1 MTSVLR
7 RPDLLKKIEKK
18 RIRQGSACDNH
29 LTTYLDRLVR
39 TTGNQT
45 RARHV
50 KRRTEYPCLRLE

>member
-7 RPDLLKKIEKK
+7 RPDLLRK
-18 RIRQGSACDNH
+18 RGFRQWSACDNH

>member
-7 RPDLLKKIEKK
+7 RPDFEK
-18 RIRQGSACDNH
+18 RSLSEIACDTN

-50 KRRTEYPCLRLE
+50 KRRTEYTCLRLE